1 MSKQLIQLEHQAAAY
16 EGGQMISE
24 EIPETRYEEESKND
38 ENKFNICG
46 KALECGHSCRGVAGE
61 FQCLPCL
68 NLTCIEE

>member
-1 MSKQLIQLEHQAAAY
+1 
-16 EGGQMISE
+16 MISE